1 MNYGGGGTSV
11 VDIWS
16 NPNGNPARAYVCE
29 TEVAKT
35 AQECPTDGPGAWVEY
50 RDVTGVEGHDSCL
63 LFVDQL
69 LTYSDAQAV
78 CTARHPNAHLVT
90 TALASRPSASSHDIV
105 ATALRMAPQSRQYTF
120 DGGIWLGAS
129 TPTPG
134 TTPTVRLKLEAVPVP
149 VLR

>member
-11 VDIWS
+11 VDTPNV
-16 NPNGNPARAYVCE
+16 NPTMAYVCE
-29 TEVAKT
+29 TEVVKT
-35 AQECPTDGPGAWVEY
+35 AQECPTDGTWVEY

-63 LFVDQL
+63 LFVDEL

-78 CTARHPNAHLVT
+78 CRQRNTNAHLVT
-90 TALASRPSASSHDIV
+90 TALASRPSASSDDIV

-134 TTPTVRLKLEAVPVP
+134 TTPMVRLKLEAMPVP
-149 VLR
+149 VLQ